1 MKKTKVKRIM
11 AVLMAA
17 TISCG
22 MATNPVLAKT
32 EFGNETISPYFI
44 AIEKAYNDLAV
55 VNGIIR
61 LKGSTAVSSGY
72 TASVT
77 VELQK
82 STNNKD
88 WAKAVQWSDTQK
100 DMASI
105 SKTYTAISGYYYRIK
120 STHKAY
126 DSNGKLLES
135 QVKYSNVVK

>member
-11 AVLMAA
+11 AVLTIA
-17 TISCG
+17 TISCV
-22 MATNPVLAKT
+22 MTTNPVLAKT

-44 AIEKAYNDLAV
+44 AIEAAYNDLAV
-55 VNGIIR
+55 VNGIVR
-61 LKGSTAVSSGY
+61 LIGNTAVSSGY
-72 TASVT
+72 TAGVT

-82 STNNKD
+82 STDGKN
-88 WAKAVQWSDTQK
+88 WSKATQWTDTRK
-100 DMASI
+100 KEAEI
-105 SKTYTAISGYYYRIK
+105 SETYTAISGYYYRIK